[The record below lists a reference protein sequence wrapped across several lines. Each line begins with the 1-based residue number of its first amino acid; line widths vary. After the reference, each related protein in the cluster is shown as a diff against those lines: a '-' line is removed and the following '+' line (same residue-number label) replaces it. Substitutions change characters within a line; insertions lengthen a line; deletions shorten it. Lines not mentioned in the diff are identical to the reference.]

1 MASAYLLIARIAE
14 DRFVFDV
21 PSWLRQSVLALAD
34 QLDDELEGD
43 HPVFQRLFPT
53 AYPDDPEKD
62 AGYQILARG
71 ELIETRHSAIDSVR
85 ASADADE
92 IDGETLDAWMRVVND
107 LRLVLG
113 THMDLSEDHRW
124 KPRPDDES
132 YYAMYEAFSLLLQS
146 IVEAQIDFDDEDL
159 PLADTDDDQE

>member
-1 MASAYLLIARIAE
+1 MASAYLLIARVAE
-14 DRFVFDV
+14 DRYVFDV
-21 PSWLRQSVLALAD
+21 PSWLRQAVLALAEE
-34 QLDDELEGD
+34 LDDELDGD

-71 ELIETRHSAIDSVR
+71 ELIETRHSAIDTVR

-92 IDGETLDAWMRVVND
+92 LDGESLDAWMRVVND

-113 THMDLSEDHRW
+113 THMDLSEDDRW
-124 KPRPDDES
+124 KPRADDEG
-132 YYAMYEAFSLLLQS
+132 YYATYEAFSLLLQS
-146 IVEAQIDFDDEDL
+146 IVEAQMDFEDEDL
-159 PLADTDDDQE
+159 PAPEDQDDQ

>member
-14 DRFVFDV
+14 DRYAFDV
-21 PSWLRQSVLALAD
+21 PSWLRDAVLALAD
-34 QLDDELEGD
+34 QLDDELDGDD

-71 ELIETRHSAIDSVR
+71 ELIETRHSAIDTVR
-85 ASADADE
+85 ASADAE
-92 IDGETLDAWMRVVND
+92 ELDGESLDAWMRVVND

-124 KPRPDDES
+124 KPRKGDES

-146 IVEAQIDFDDEDL
+146 IVEAQMDFDDEDL
-159 PLADTDDDQE
+159 VPGDDKEE

>member
-1 MASAYLLIARIAE
+1 MASAYLLIARLAQ
-14 DRFVFDV
+14 DRYVFDV
-21 PSWLRQSVLALAD
+21 PSWLRKSVLALAD
-34 QLDDELEGD
+34 ELDDELDGD

-71 ELIETRHSAIDSVR
+71 ELIETRHSAIDTVR
-85 ASADADE
+85 ASAEAE
-92 IDGETLDAWMRVVND
+92 ELDGESLDAWMRVVND

-113 THMDLSEDHRW
+113 THMDLSEDDRW
-124 KPRPDDES
+124 KPRRDDES

-146 IVEAQIDFDDEDL
+146 IVEAQLDFGDEDL
-159 PLADTDDDQE
+159 PAPEDDEHE